1 MIVYFLRHAN
11 AGQRRQ
17 SPVQDER
24 RPLDKEGIEQCRW
37 VGRLLSSLDVHVDL
51 IFSSP
56 LKRATQTASMVG
68 NEIAYEQRIERTPAL
83 GPAANFES
91 FRLLLNQVRELEAVM
106 VATVSAAARLRRRRR
121 ENYGCMVFETIYT
134 LGGGIGLASS

>member
-11 AGQRRQ
+11 AGQKRQ

-37 VGRLLSSLDVHVDL
+37 VGRLLNTLDVHVDL

-68 NEIAYEQRIERTPAL
+68 NEIAYENRIERTPAL
-83 GPAANFES
+83 HPAAH
-91 FRLLLNQVRELEAVM
+91 RATRPTVAPPAVPPWAVRPLA
-106 VATVSAAARLRRRRR
+106 AWGSSASHPTAP
-121 ENYGCMVFETIYT
+121 
-134 LGGGIGLASS
+134 SSR